1 MEFYLLVLLALAVII
16 MWILLPLKEDDIK
29 TVEDLDKSISEML
42 KKEFPSAKEMMKMTK
57 AQIVEL
63 AEKNGVKLDQRRK
76 KVDMISQFQNEI
88 K

>member
-42 KKEFPSAKEMMKMTK
+42 KNEFPSTEEMMKMTK
-57 AQIVEL
+57 AQIAEL

>member
-1 MEFYLLVLLALAVII
+1 MEFYLLVLLALVVII
-16 MWILLPLKEDDIK
+16 MWILLPSKEDDIE

-42 KKEFPSAKEMMKMTK
+42 KVDFPSVEEMMKMTK

-63 AEKNGVKLDQRRK
+63 AEKNGIKLDQRRK